1 MGAISAEKL
10 AWFEQVTKAGQCD
23 FEGLMQDLVRL
34 EPGKVMRLAKSGKK
48 TAAGVRSTP
57 TPIDRLTDTTIDVA
71 KARLSQL
78 TRSQVENGFDIAVN
92 HDCPELR

>member
-1 MGAISAEKL
+1 
-10 AWFEQVTKAGQCD
+10 
-23 FEGLMQDLVRL
+23 MQDLVRL

-78 TRSQVENGFDIAVN
+78 SRVKNGFDIAVN
-92 HDCPELR
+92 YDCPELHCQRHS

>member
-10 AWFEQVTKAGQCD
+10 AFFEQVTKAGQCD

-48 TAAGVRSTP
+48 TAAGVRSIPFLDGFDHDESTP
-57 TPIDRLTDTTIDVA
+57 LTDLF
-71 KARLSQL
+71 R
-78 TRSQVENGFDIAVN
+78 
-92 HDCPELR
+92 P